1 MGIKNLLQTCKVSF
15 SKMKNIFQW
24 LINLIKILF
33 YQAKFIKLSLNI
45 LSFFET
51 PWFSSAV
58 CFTLLN
64 FVFNYNYIV
73 NQETQVTWK
82 GIYDFQALFFFNSTT
97 VLDWLIKRLHTKIA
111 YKGLW
116 NYHDEFGS
124 TIIYPVDF
132 NLMKKNFKVYVSY
145 CILYLSL
152 FNVLLVWVLTIIL
165 HTKWLGSLIKSKT
178 WNMSVMF

>member
-1 MGIKNLLQTCKVSF
+1 MKPLDFHQQFVLLCWTLYLTIIIS
-15 SKMKNIFQW
+15 
-24 LINLIKILF
+24 LIKKHRLHGKAYMIFRL
-33 YQAKFIKLSLNI
+33 Y
-45 LSFFET
+45 
-51 PWFSSAV
+51 
-58 CFTLLN
+58 
-64 FVFNYNYIV
+64 
-73 NQETQVTWK
+73 
-82 GIYDFQALFFFNSTT
+82 FFFNSTT

-116 NYHDEFGS
+116 NYHDEFGN

-152 FNVLLVWVLTIIL
+152 FNVLLVWILTIIL
-165 HTKWLGSLIKSKT
+165 PTKWLRSLIKSKT